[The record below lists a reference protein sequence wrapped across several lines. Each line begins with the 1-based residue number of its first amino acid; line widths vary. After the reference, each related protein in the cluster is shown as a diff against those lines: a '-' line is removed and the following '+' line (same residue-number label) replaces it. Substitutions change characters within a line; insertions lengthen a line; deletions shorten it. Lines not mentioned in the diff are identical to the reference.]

1 MLMGSMYMVKVPT
14 TPDQGIPSHRP
25 LTQKGGA
32 HTELSHPNHT
42 AGFPPS
48 KVITKFFLQWCQGT
62 QAVLCLRKGI
72 ISRLTL
78 HPVIQHLLYC
88 FVTAS
93 ASRNTFPYH
102 LQILGTHL
110 IQCINTPLELSDKV
124 WHPIW
129 LNTEN
134 FGLPEKSDVVDLN
147 SVL

>member
-1 MLMGSMYMVKVPT
+1 MASMYMVKVPT
-14 TPDQGIPSHRP
+14 SPAQRIPSHRP

-32 HTELSHPNHT
+32 HIELGHLNHR

-48 KVITKFFLQWCQGT
+48 KAIPKFFLQWCQGT

-78 HPVIQHLLYC
+78 HPVAQHLLYC

-93 ASRNTFPYH
+93 ASRNTSLYH
-102 LQILGTHL
+102 LQVLGTHL
-110 IQCINTPLELSDKV
+110 IQCTNTPLELSDKV

-129 LNTEN
+129 HNTEN
-134 FGLPEKSDVVDLN
+134 FGLPEKSDVVELN